1 MKKVIGIFLLA
12 LMCTQLLPIKEMGR
26 LLFNNQ
32 IVEEHPSDG
41 CSGDDVVKLA
51 KDLKWLKLHD
61 HTFAEPSLYLSSIH
75 YTMMEEV
82 PQGPAREIHCPPP
95 NC

>member
-1 MKKVIGIFLLA
+1 MKKVLSIFLLV
-12 LMCTQLLPIKEMGR
+12 LMSTQLLPIKEMGR

-32 IVEEHPSDG
+32 IVEEHPVDG
-41 CSGDDVVKLA
+41 CGDIVKLT
-51 KDLKWLKLHD
+51 KELKFLKIYD
-61 HTFAEPSLYLSSIH
+61 PSLQYAPSLFLTNTH
-75 YTMMEEV
+75 YNFLAEI

>member
-1 MKKVIGIFLLA
+1 
-12 LMCTQLLPIKEMGR
+12 MGR

-41 CSGDDVVKLA
+41 GSSGGDDVVKLA
-51 KDLKWLKLHD
+51 KELKFLSHHDHSLHD
-61 HTFAEPSLYLSSIH
+61 QPYLLLTHLH
-75 YTMMEEV
+75 YTFLEAI
-82 PQGPAREIHCPPP
+82 PKGPAREIHCPPP